1 MLIYNLIGIVYP
13 TVFDKMSNITT
24 LRNDSDSNEKEFQLH
39 RNTIFKGQAAV
50 ENGRFSF
57 EFIVPKDI
65 SYQFDYGRVSY
76 YAENGEIDA
85 HGFNEDFTVG
95 GISENASNDNEGP
108 EIEVFMNDEKFIF
121 GGITDEN
128 PVLLIK
134 LKDENGINTVGN
146 AIGHDITAILDDDN
160 SDILVLNN
168 YYKAK
173 LNSYQEGEVRFPLAD
188 LETGLHTINVKAWDV
203 FNQSGKAYTE
213 FVVAENAEI
222 ALQNVLNYPNPF
234 FDQTSFWFEH
244 NRAGDQLT
252 VTIQIM
258 SLSGKVVKTI
268 QENIVPDGFLVNDIQ
283 WNGLDEWGN
292 AIGRGTYIYKIT
304 VRGSDNKTASEVQK
318 LVILR

>member
-1 MLIYNLIGIVYP
+1 
-13 TVFDKMSNITT
+13 
-24 LRNDSDSNEKEFQLH
+24 
-39 RNTIFKGQAAV
+39 
-50 ENGRFSF
+50 
-57 EFIVPKDI
+57 
-65 SYQFDYGRVSY
+65 
-76 YAENGEIDA
+76 
-85 HGFNEDFTVG
+85 
-95 GISENASNDNEGP
+95 

-121 GGITDEN
+121 GGITNAD
-128 PVLLIK
+128 PILFIK

-146 AIGHDITAILDDDN
+146 AIGHDITATLDEDNNN

-188 LETGLHTINVKAWDV
+188 LETGLHTISIKAWDV

-258 SLSGKVVKTI
+258 SLSGRVVKTI
-268 QENIVPDGFLVNDIQ
+268 QENIVPDGFRVNDIQ
-283 WNGLDEWGN
+283 WNGLDEFGN
-292 AIGRGTYIYKIT
+292 RIGRGTYIYKIM

-318 LVILR
+318 LVILK

>member
-1 MLIYNLIGIVYP
+1 
-13 TVFDKMSNITT
+13 
-24 LRNDSDSNEKEFQLH
+24 
-39 RNTIFKGQAAV
+39 
-50 ENGRFSF
+50 
-57 EFIVPKDI
+57 
-65 SYQFDYGRVSY
+65 
-76 YAENGEIDA
+76 
-85 HGFNEDFTVG
+85 
-95 GISENASNDNEGP
+95 
-108 EIEVFMNDEKFIF
+108 MNDEKFIF

-160 SDILVLNN
+160 SDIFVLNN